1 MEPLNIFL
9 GEFLGA
15 ALLITLGCGVV
26 ANTILTKS
34 GMKHGAPSVQ
44 ITFGWGFAVM
54 LPVFTFAGLSGAHFN
69 PAVTLGQMIVGN
81 TTFAELPIYLIGQFG
96 GTFTG
101 AVIVW
106 ALFKDH
112 LDENE
117 DVGAKL
123 GVFSTGPSVPN
134 PARNVLSEIA
144 GTFILVFALM
154 GIDNTAGIPPGLGF
168 VFVWAIIVSI
178 GMSLGGLTGYAIN
191 PARDWGPRIAHSILP
206 IKNKGDSNWGY
217 AWVTMV
223 GPLVGG
229 ALAALLFSVLPF

>member
-1 MEPLNIFL
+1 MLDIFL

-26 ANTILTKS
+26 ANTILKKS
-34 GMKHGAPSVQ
+34 GMKHDAPSVQ

-54 LPVFTFAGLSGAHFN
+54 LPAFTFAGLSGSHFN
-69 PAVTLGQMIVGN
+69 PAVTLGQIIVGN
-81 TTFAELPIYLIGQFG
+81 VPISQFPIYLIGQFA
-96 GTFTG
+96 GTFFG

-123 GVFSTGPSVPN
+123 GVFSTGASVPN
-134 PARNVLSEIA
+134 PFRNVLSEIA

-154 GIDNTAGIPPGLGF
+154 GIGNVTGLPDGVNF
-168 VFVWAIIVSI
+168 IFVWAVIVSI

-206 IKNKGDSNWGY
+206 IKNKGSSNWGY

-223 GPLVGG
+223 GPMVGG
-229 ALAALLFSVLPF
+229 ALAALVFLAVF

>member
-1 MEPLNIFL
+1 MLDIFL

-15 ALLITLGCGVV
+15 TLLIILGCGVV
-26 ANTILTKS
+26 ANVILKRS
-34 GMKHGAPSVQ
+34 GMKHDAPSVQ

-54 LPVFTFAGLSGAHFN
+54 LPAFVFAGLSGSHFN
-69 PAVTLGQMIVGN
+69 PAVTLGQIIVGN
-81 TTFAELPIYLIGQFG
+81 VPISEFPIYLLGQFG
-96 GTFTG
+96 GTFLG
-101 AVIVW
+101 AVIVSI
-106 ALFKDH
+106 LFKDH

-123 GVFSTGPSVPN
+123 GVFSCGPSVPN
-134 PARNVLSEIA
+134 PVRNLLSEIA

-154 GIDNTAGIPPGLGF
+154 GIGNVTGLPPGVNF
-168 VFVWAIIVSI
+168 IFVWAVIVSI

-191 PARDWGPRIAHSILP
+191 PARDWGPRIAHTILP
-206 IKNKGDSNWGY
+206 IKNKGSSNWGY

-229 ALAALLFSVLPF
+229 ALAAFLFLAVF

>member
-1 MEPLNIFL
+1 MLNIFL

-26 ANTILTKS
+26 ANVILKKS
-34 GMKHGAPSVQ
+34 GMKHDAPSVQ

-54 LPVFTFAGLSGAHFN
+54 LPVMIFAGLSGAHFN
-69 PAVTLGQMIVGN
+69 PAVTLGQLIVGN
-81 TTFAELPIYLIGQFG
+81 TPVAELPIFLIGQFA

-123 GVFSTGPSVPN
+123 GVFSCGPSVPN
-134 PARNVLSEIA
+134 PVRNLLSEIA
-144 GTFILVFALM
+144 GTFILVLALM
-154 GIDNTAGIPPGLGF
+154 GLGNVEGVPPGVGF
-168 VFVWAIIVSI
+168 LLIWGIIVSI

-206 IKNKGDSNWGY
+206 IKNKGSSNWGY

-223 GPLVGG
+223 GPLIGG
-229 ALAALLFSVLPF
+229 ALAAFLFLAVF

>member
-1 MEPLNIFL
+1 MLNIFL

-26 ANTILTKS
+26 ANVILKKS
-34 GMKHGAPSVQ
+34 GMKHDAPSVQ

-54 LPVFTFAGLSGAHFN
+54 LPAFTFATLSGSHFN
-69 PAVTLGQMIVGN
+69 PAVTLGQIIVGN
-81 TTFAELPIYLIGQFG
+81 VPIYQFPIYVIGQFA
-96 GTFTG
+96 GTFLG

-106 ALFKDH
+106 ILFKDH

-123 GVFSTGPSVPN
+123 GVFSCGPSVPN
-134 PARNVLSEIA
+134 PVRNLLSEIA

-154 GIDNTAGIPPGLGF
+154 GIGNAGLPDGVAFL
-168 VFVWAIIVSI
+168 FVWAVIVSI

-191 PARDWGPRIAHSILP
+191 PARDWGPRIAHTILP
-206 IKNKGDSNWGY
+206 IKNKGSSNWGY

-229 ALAALLFSVLPF
+229 ALAAILFSVLPW